1 MKLSYGFTLFG
12 LLAGVLLPLPADAQ
26 VSQPRP
32 VFTRPTLEREQQQD
46 TLRLKRD
53 QEEFRRQQGRLSP
66 PRQRSMEEQLR
77 LQRLQRRH
85 LQQRQQLE
93 QQSLQRRLQIAPRTA
108 PQARQSAQAQGFVRE
123 GREQGLQHKIERRSW
138 SYPRSPATGAPG
150 AFGPS
155 PSANPRSR
163 LRLR

>member
-12 LLAGVLLPLPADAQ
+12 LLAAVVLPLPAASQD
-26 VSQPRP
+26 SQPRP
-32 VFTRPTLEREQQQD
+32 VFTRPALEREQQQEA
-46 TLRLKRD
+46 LRLKRD
-53 QEEFRRQQGRLSP
+53 QEEFRRQQGRLLP

-77 LQRLQRRH
+77 LQRLQQRH

-93 QQSLQRRLQIAPRTA
+93 QRSLQRRLQIAPRTA
-108 PQARQSAQAQGFVRE
+108 PQARQRAQAQSFVRE
-123 GREQGLQHKIERRSW
+123 GQEQGLQHKIERRSW

-150 AFGPS
+150 AFCPS